1 MDLEIKICRTDELTE
16 GEWKGF
22 TESFNATFAEESTA
36 EKKREF
42 YNNNPF
48 GYSYHALAKDGE
60 IVAGHTSLI
69 PRWYSIDGVQVIF
82 GISGGT
88 FVSSEYRNDIFLF
101 KKMYSKLKIAASMD
115 GMAGTLGVPNEN
127 SFKYA
132 VKILNKKHI
141 GDLEFYALPINAG
154 TVLNSNL
161 RPLLNPLSKLFVN
174 SWFLLNRL
182 WSYFDNPKEM
192 KAKYRLILSKEF
204 LACRFMKGYV
214 RRVEDGVE
222 IVYKIENENGVKTA
236 YIMHLGDEEGFSF
249 RELVR
254 GVGSILKN
262 ENIDLILFVGR
273 LNLRQYLLF
282 RVPVSKKPK
291 KLPLTIDLMDQ
302 SFSNESISDIKNWKF
317 GLIDFDVR

>member
-1 MDLEIKICRTDELTE
+1 MELEIKICKSDQLTDS
-16 GEWKGF
+16 EWKSF
-22 TESFNATFAEESTA
+22 AESFKTTFEEGSTA

-42 YNNNPF
+42 YSNNPF
-48 GYSYHALAKDGE
+48 GYSYHALAKDRE
-60 IVAGHTSLI
+60 TVVGHTSLI
-69 PRWYSIDGVQVIF
+69 PRWYNIDGKQMIF

-88 FVSSEYRNDIFLF
+88 FVCPEYRNDIFLF
-101 KKMYSKLKIAASMD
+101 KKMYSKLKNVASED
-115 GMAGTLGVPNEN
+115 GMAGTLGVPNDN

-161 RPLLNPLSKLFVN
+161 RSVLNPLSKIFVK

-182 WSYFDNPKEM
+182 WSVLDNRNEVQ
-192 KAKYRLILSKEF
+192 AKFRLNLSEEF
-204 LACRFMKGYV
+204 LACRFKKGYV
-214 RRVEDGVE
+214 RRVEYGVE

-249 RELVR
+249 RDLVW

-262 ENIDLILFVGR
+262 ESIDLILYVGR
-273 LNLRQYLLF
+273 LNLRQCLLL
-282 RVPVSKKPK
+282 RVPGSKKPK
-291 KLPLTIDLMDQ
+291 RLPLTIDMMDQ
-302 SFSNESISDIKNWKF
+302 NYSIESISEIKDWKF